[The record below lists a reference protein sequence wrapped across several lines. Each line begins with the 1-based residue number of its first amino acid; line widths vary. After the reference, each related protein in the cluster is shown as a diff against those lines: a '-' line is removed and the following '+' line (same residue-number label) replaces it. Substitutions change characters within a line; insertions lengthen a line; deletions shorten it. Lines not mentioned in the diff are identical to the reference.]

1 MQFLDAIGLAS
12 FWNKIKNWVNAS
24 FFSKRGGEIT
34 PEQGLN
40 YTINGE
46 HLSVTKSGNGNET
59 IDIFEV
65 DKNGMKAISIVKTG
79 GTATQVLMADGSVRT
94 LNADNGIAGL
104 DSNGNIPLD
113 QLGNLDTTV
122 AEVVTALPTSNI
134 KRHIYLVKD
143 SDTANNK
150 YAEYVY
156 TGDISAAY
164 DSTKWE
170 KLGDFRATVDLA
182 DYAKKSET
190 VDFSEIRL
198 DLHPLDEAPQI
209 NQQVIQFVNFNGDIK
224 EVVVNDA
231 TSNMA
236 GFMSVR
242 DKNKLD
248 WFDISNINI
257 RSLDVGKLLTVS
269 GVIPIMITYD
279 TDFLQVSFNTVAGN
293 PISFTLPAAGERA
306 GLMTAADK
314 TKLNGIAANA
324 NNYSLPLAANGT
336 RGGIQVGYEANGRNY
351 PVQLSG
357 EKAYVNVPWTDTN
370 TTYDLS
376 PYAKTA
382 DVNTALAKKVDVV
395 SGKGLST
402 EDFTAALKT
411 KLNGIA
417 TGATADSAIPISV
430 IDALN

>member
-1 MQFLDAIGLAS
+1 MRFLDAIGLAY
-12 FWNKIKNWVNAS
+12 FWEKIKDWANS
-24 FFSKRGGEIT
+24 LFFSKRGGEIS
-34 PEQGLN
+34 PESGLH
-40 YTINGE
+40 YIINGE
-46 HLSVTKSGNGNET
+46 QLDVSKSGNENET
-59 IDIFEV
+59 INIFNV
-65 DKNGMKAISIVKTG
+65 DENRMQAISIVKTG
-79 GTATQVLMADGSVRT
+79 GTATQVLMADGSVKEVGGKS
-94 LNADNGIAGL
+94 GIAGL
-104 DSNGNIPLD
+104 DTNGNVPLAN
-113 QLGNLDTTV
+113 LGNLDTTV

-182 DYAKKSET
+182 GYAKKSEIPTKVSQLSNDKGYLTSHQSLADYAKKSET
-190 VDFSEIRL
+190 VDLSTIRVEEEVL
-198 DLHPLDEAPQI
+198 AATPQGQI
-209 NQQVIQFVNFNGDIK
+209 LQQVIYFLNFNGTIK
-224 EVVVNDA
+224 KVKIKDA
-231 TSNMA
+231 TSNMS
-236 GFMSVR
+236 GFMSIY

-248 WFDISNINI
+248 
-257 RSLDVGKLLTVS
+257 
-269 GVIPIMITYD
+269 
-279 TDFLQVSFNTVAGN
+279 
-293 PISFTLPAAGERA
+293 
-306 GLMTAADK
+306 
-314 TKLNGIAANA
+314 GIANGA

-336 RGGIQVGYEANGRNY
+336 RGGIQVGYAANGRNY

-402 EDFTAALKT
+402 EDFTTAFKT
-411 KLNGIA
+411 KLNGIT
-417 TGATADSAIPISV
+417 TGATADSAITTAE
-430 IDALN
+430 IDALFA